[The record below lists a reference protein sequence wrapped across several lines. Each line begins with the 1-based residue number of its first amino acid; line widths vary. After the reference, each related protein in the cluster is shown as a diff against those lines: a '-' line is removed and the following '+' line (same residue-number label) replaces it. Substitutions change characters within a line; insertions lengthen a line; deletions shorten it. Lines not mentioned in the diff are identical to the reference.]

1 MEEVVVVLVC
11 LGINGLLAAAEMAFV
26 TVTKPR
32 LRQLRKNGDKNA
44 TIILQLREN
53 PERTLSVI
61 QIGITLVGAL
71 GAAVGGVGV
80 HESLTPWLV
89 ETYKVPNLTAEVIS
103 IVAVIIPFTLLNV
116 VWGELVPKSL
126 AIRSPH
132 KIALASARWLTWADQ
147 IFSPIVT
154 FLEWSTKKVLQLVF
168 KKSKVDIAHQTVES
182 VDLDLLSNQARQY
195 VLNLMTIEKEK
206 VHDIFLPWENVDSVD
221 HETSMSDVEEVIFRS
236 GHTRLPVMYNGAIF
250 GIINTKEVL
259 SLRKAGE
266 EDWHKIIRPISKVDE
281 NDSLLKAL
289 LQMQE
294 KRSHLSAVY
303 AGAELLGI
311 VTMED
316 IIEEVIGEVYDED
329 DDGNLRRIIKTT
341 SKLRS
346 KNKT

>member
-1 MEEVVVVLVC
+1 MEEVTVVLIC

-32 LRQLRKNGDKNA
+32 LRQLRKIGDKNA
-44 TIILQLREN
+44 AIILQLREN

-61 QIGITLVGAL
+61 QIGITLVGAM

-89 ETYKVPNLTAEVIS
+89 EKYHIPSVTAEVIS
-103 IVAVIIPFTLLNV
+103 IIAVILPFTILTV

-132 KIALASARWLTWADQ
+132 KIALASAKWLTWFDQ
-147 IFSPIVT
+147 IFSPLVSL
-154 FLEWSTKKVLQLVF
+154 LEWSTKKILQVF
-168 KKSKVDIAHQTVES
+168 FPKNKVDLTHMAVES
-182 VDLDLLSNQARQY
+182 VDLDLLSHQARQY
-195 VLNLMTIEKEK
+195 VLNLVSLEKKK
-206 VHDIFLPWENVDSVD
+206 VHDVFLPWENVDFVD
-221 HETSMSDVEEVIFRS
+221 HEAGITDVETVILRS
-236 GHTRLPVMYNGAIF
+236 GHTRLPVMYNGAVF

-259 SLRKAGE
+259 TLLKAGE

-281 NDSLLKAL
+281 NFNLLKAL

-303 AGAELLGI
+303 SGSELLGI

-329 DDGNLRRIIKTT
+329 DDGNLRRIMNT
-341 SKLRS
+341 SRIRTK
-346 KNKT
+346 K

>member
-1 MEEVVVVLVC
+1 MEEVIVVLIC

-32 LRQLRKNGDKNA
+32 LRQLRKMGDKNA
-44 TIILQLREN
+44 AIILQLREN

-61 QIGITLVGAL
+61 QIGITLVGVL
-71 GAAVGGVGV
+71 GAAVSGAGA
-80 HESLTPWLV
+80 HETLTPWLIQTHAIP
-89 ETYKVPNLTAEVIS
+89 ELAAEIIS
-103 IVAVIIPFTLLNV
+103 IIVIIVPLTVMTV
-116 VWGELVPKSL
+116 VWGELVPKTL

-132 KIALASARWLTWADQ
+132 KIALASARWLVWFDQ
-147 IFSPIVT
+147 IFLPLVS
-154 FLEWSTKKVLQLVF
+154 FLEWSTKKILVVF
-168 KKSKVDIAHQTVES
+168 FQKSKPDIAHHTLES

-195 VLNLMTIEKEK
+195 VLNLVSLEKKK
-206 VHDIFLPWENVDSVD
+206 VHDVFLPWENVDFVD
-221 HETSMSDVEEVIFRS
+221 HETPMTDVEAVIFRS

-259 SLRKAGE
+259 SLLRAGE
-266 EDWHKIIRPISKVDE
+266 QDWHKIIRPISKVDE
-281 NDSLLKAL
+281 NHSLLKAL

-303 AGAELLGI
+303 SGAELLGI

-329 DDGNLRRIIKTT
+329 DDGNLRRIMNT
-341 SKLRS
+341 SRIRGK
-346 KNKT
+346 K